1 MPSMKTLSA
10 FPFNCAAMFI
20 PPIYLV
26 MGRCLMRIILKSI
39 SSLEYKNLFIS
50 NTNRI
55 FAIDKMATAKSEEF
69 TVKDNRIAK
78 YAKALSHP
86 ARIAIVKLLIQRKAC
101 ICGDIVDELP
111 LSQST
116 VSQHLKEL
124 KEAGLIKGDIE
135 GAKVCYCIDEK
146 EWAIAKNYL
155 NELFESYQPISGN
168 CC

>member
-1 MPSMKTLSA
+1 
-10 FPFNCAAMFI
+10 
-20 PPIYLV
+20 
-26 MGRCLMRIILKSI
+26 MG
-39 SSLEYKNLFIS
+39 
-50 NTNRI
+50 
-55 FAIDKMATAKSEEF
+55 ATKSEEF
-69 TVKDNRIAK
+69 SVKDNRVAK

-86 ARIAIVKLLIQRKAC
+86 ARIAILKLLIQKQAC
-101 ICGDIVDELP
+101 VCGDIVDELP

-146 EWAIAKNYL
+146 EWAIAKNL
-155 NELFESYQPISGN
+155 LSEIFVSYKAPATK